1 MCSIQVSN
9 QWLKVWPIIHR
20 RPPKHAARQ
29 NPSPHQIYFIAA
41 LSASGCWRQLAPSA
55 ILIQHTSTQRRA
67 KSSFPSWHQSHTS
80 SIHTHVI
87 LYNSS
92 QLRLPQLNPP
102 LQPDPGANFQK
113 QKSSQTAANQRH
125 LAVNP
130 QSHAQCRSISAKH
143 FHFHCQ
149 SWRVVLAH
157 SDRMKSP
164 AAILFFE
171 NDVTLPSCRV
181 MWERLVPLHST
192 YYDLLHLAFSLQLSL
207 SQSQAEDAAHPLHGS
222 FRAIP
227 RRSRP
232 SKTFNPIINT
242 LI

>member
-113 QKSSQTAANQRH
+113 QKLSQTAANQRH

-164 AAILFFE
+164 AAIFFFWKWR
-171 NDVTLPSCRV
+171 NAAFVSCYVRAS
-181 MWERLVPLHST
+181 RST
-192 YYDLLHLAFSLQLSL
+192 AFDLLRLTSPCILFATLSL
-207 SQSQAEDAAHPLHGS
+207 AVASGGRGPPAA
-222 FRAIP
+222 RIIP
-227 RRSRP
+227 RHSAP
-232 SKTFNPIINT
+232 FKAEQNVQPNY
-242 LI
+242 